1 MIKCVKGQ
9 KRDRRQ
15 KSVIRFIIME
25 VSADLSIDIRD
36 SSSAR
41 VSPLSYILL
50 DPLQPF
56 SYIMIFI
63 HFIWTPLI
71 WTHIVYSYLSKFW
84 C

>member
-1 MIKCVKGQ
+1 MLNAKE
-9 KRDRRQ
+9 RLREQ
-15 KSVIRFIIME
+15 KSVIRFIITE
-25 VSADLSIDIRD
+25 VSADLSIDVRG

-50 DPLQPF
+50 HPLQPF
-56 SYIMIFI
+56 SYIMIFM

-71 WTHIVYSYLSKFW
+71 WTYVVYSYHSKFW

>member
-1 MIKCVKGQ
+1 MIKCVKCQ

-25 VSADLSIDIRD
+25 VSADLSIDIHG

-63 HFIWTPLI
+63 HFIWT
-71 WTHIVYSYLSKFW
+71 HIVYSYLSKFW